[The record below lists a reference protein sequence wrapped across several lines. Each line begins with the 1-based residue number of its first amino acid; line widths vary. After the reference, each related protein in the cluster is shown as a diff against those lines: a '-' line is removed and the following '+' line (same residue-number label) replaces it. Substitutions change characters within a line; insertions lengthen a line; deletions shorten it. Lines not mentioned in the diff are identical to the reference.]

1 MHAQCILN
9 TFLKNFIY
17 LRRLLIFM
25 RRKLIQH
32 GLSSLTVSLPSK
44 WIKENNLKKGN
55 EIELDQSNGKLIIS
69 TKKYYEPQKIE
80 VDISNS
86 RPMIRKIIGATFKSG
101 YDEVNIKFS
110 SFDELKAVQ
119 DLMREQFSGFEIINQ
134 SKNHILIKN
143 VSQPNFEEFNNVLR
157 RFFFVLNHMASDV
170 SDAIDK
176 NDSKW
181 LKNTTLMKIESDKY
195 ADYCRRAINM
205 GFEAEFK
212 RLAPLYVIIE
222 QLEKVV
228 DRYRDLADYTSSNE
242 IEINDKIK
250 SIIKDLSGFQQSFY
264 NLFYKFESGKIV
276 EFGKNKE
283 TLQKALDK
291 ASFECSKKEIKII
304 NLLDRILNLT
314 YDLNGPLMAV
324 YM

>member
-1 MHAQCILN
+1 
-9 TFLKNFIY
+9 
-17 LRRLLIFM
+17 M

-44 WIKENNLKKGN
+44 WVKENNLKKSD
-55 EIELDQSNGKLIIS
+55 EIELDQLNGKLIIS
-69 TKKYYEPQKIE
+69 TKKHYDSKKID

-86 RPMIRKIIGATFKSG
+86 QPMIRKIIGATFKSG

-110 SFDELKAVQ
+110 SFEELKAVQ

-134 SKNHILIKN
+134 SKSSILIKN
-143 VSQPNFEEFNNVLR
+143 ISQPNFEEFNNVLR
-157 RFFFVLNHMASDV
+157 RFFFVLDSMASDV
-170 SDAIDK
+170 SDAINK
-176 NDSKW
+176 NDFKW

-205 GFEAEFK
+205 GFETEFK

-228 DRYRDLADYTSSNE
+228 DRYKDLADYIFLNE
-242 IEINDKIK
+242 IKINEKIK
-250 SIIKDLSGFQQSFY
+250 SVIKDLSEFQKSFY
-264 NLFYKFESGKIV
+264 NLLYKFEYDKIV
-276 EFGKNKE
+276 EFGRNKE
-283 TLQKALDK
+283 TLQKSLDK
-291 ASFECSKKEIKII
+291 AHLECSKKELKII

>member
-1 MHAQCILN
+1 
-9 TFLKNFIY
+9 
-17 LRRLLIFM
+17 M

-44 WIKENNLKKGN
+44 WVKENNLKKSD
-55 EIELDQSNGKLIIS
+55 EIELDQLNGKLIIS
-69 TKKYYEPQKIE
+69 TKKHYDSKKID

-86 RPMIRKIIGATFKSG
+86 QPMIRKIIGATFKSG

-110 SFDELKAVQ
+110 SFEELKAVQ

-134 SKNHILIKN
+134 SKSSILIKN
-143 VSQPNFEEFNNVLR
+143 ISQPNFEEFNNVLR
-157 RFFFVLNHMASDV
+157 RFFFVLDSMASDV
-170 SDAIDK
+170 SDAINK
-176 NDSKW
+176 NDFKW

-205 GFEAEFK
+205 GFETEFK

-228 DRYRDLADYTSSNE
+228 DRYKDLADYIFLNE
-242 IEINDKIK
+242 IKINEKIK
-250 SIIKDLSGFQQSFY
+250 SVIKDLSEFQKSFY
-264 NLFYKFESGKIV
+264 NLFYKFEYDKIV
-276 EFGKNKE
+276 EFGRNKE
-283 TLQKALDK
+283 TLQKSLDK
-291 ASFECSKKEIKII
+291 AHLECSKKELKII